1 MYSILVSVDVET
13 REALEKV
20 ISKTHQLPHVLGFKL
35 GALCSLSMGLREAV
49 RLIRSYTDKQ
59 IIYDH
64 QKAGNDI
71 PDITKRL
78 VGLAADS
85 GVTGFIL
92 FPFAGPEVMRE
103 GVEEGKTRG
112 LTMIV
117 GSYMTHPAF
126 IEDEGGFIPANVP
139 EKVFGVAQKLGVKD
153 FVLPGNHLEIA
164 NSYASQICRNIDSP
178 TFWTPGIGRQ
188 GGSISALDKAFPTG
202 AKVIPIVGSSIYQ
215 SQDPAAEIERMAIG

>member
-1 MYSILVSVDVET
+1 MSGILVSVDVEA
-13 REALEKV
+13 RASLDRV
-20 ISKTHQLPHVLGFKL
+20 IAMTHHIPHVLGFKL
-35 GALCSLSMGLREAV
+35 GALCSLSMGLGEAV

-78 VGLAADS
+78 VGLAGDA

-92 FPFAGPEVMRE
+92 FPFAGPEVMQA
-103 GVEEGKTRG
+103 GIEEGHTRG
-112 LTMIV
+112 LVMIV

-126 IEDEGGFIPANVP
+126 IEDDGGFIPITLP
-139 EKVFGVAQKLGVKD
+139 EKIFGLAQKLGVKD
-153 FVLPGNHLEIA
+153 FVLPGNKSEIA
-164 NSYASQICRNIDSP
+164 ASYANLISLNVDAP

-188 GGSISALDKAFPTG
+188 GGSISALGKIFPLG

-215 SQDPAAEIERMAIG
+215 AQDPAKEIERMFE